1 MKMRFRFLIVLLAM
15 GVSMLPVA
23 FAQTQQGQIS
33 GQVTDSS
40 GGVITGAQVT
50 IENLGT
56 QAQRVLQTNQTG
68 DYVAPNLD
76 PGFYSVKVEATSFK
90 SAIRDKMRFGV
101 GWGLRADFNSSPV
114 R

>member
-1 MKMRFRFLIVLLAM
+1 MKMRLRFLIVLLAI
-15 GVSMLPVA
+15 GVSMLPSA

-40 GGVITGAQVT
+40 GGVITGAKVT

-76 PGFYSVKVEATSFK
+76 PGLYSVKVEAGAFK
-90 SAIRDKMRFGV
+90 RAIRDKTQIEV
-101 GWGLRADFNSSPV
+101 GLALR
-114 R
+114 